1 MNDKT
6 SLFSNKYID
15 QNVFYKRKQSI
26 EINKA
31 DVNNTVIS
39 DKHFYDK
46 SS

>member
-6 SLFSNKYID
+6 SFFSNKYID

-26 EINKA
+26 EINKV